1 MLRVH
6 PVVFNGNGKM
16 RCECRKDVR
25 CTLQCYLTHVIL
37 SHVISHDP
45 TVKKEIIKEEEKKKR
60 RKYDRKIA
68 KNFTWNILLIKI
80 RMISANLNFTF
91 PIQSIVIFFSKQIFI
106 YIFHLKILFYSSVC
120 DLTRL
125 INLLKFIKF

>member
-45 TVKKEIIKEEEKKKR
+45 TVKKEIIKEEEKKK
-60 RKYDRKIA
+60 KEENTTEKSRKIS
-68 KNFTWNILLIKI
+68 
-80 RMISANLNFTF
+80 REISF
-91 PIQSIVIFFSKQIFI
+91 
-106 YIFHLKILFYSSVC
+106 
-120 DLTRL
+120 
-125 INLLKFIKF
+125 

>member
-45 TVKKEIIKEEEKKKR
+45 SVKKEIIQKKK
-60 RKYDRKIA
+60 KKNTTEKSRKILT
-68 KNFTWNILLIKI
+68 KYLFTEFIMIL
-80 RMISANLNFTF
+80 MIS
-91 PIQSIVIFFSKQIFI
+91 
-106 YIFHLKILFYSSVC
+106 
-120 DLTRL
+120 
-125 INLLKFIKF
+125 

>member
-45 TVKKEIIKEEEKKKR
+45 SVKKEIIQKKK
-60 RKYDRKIA
+60 K
-68 KNFTWNILLIKI
+68 KI
-80 RMISANLNFTF
+80 RPKN
-91 PIQSIVIFFSKQIFI
+91 
-106 YIFHLKILFYSSVC
+106 
-120 DLTRL
+120 RE
-125 INLLKFIKF
+125 KF